1 MLKRLPEL
9 TRSPSTNPASQ
20 HTRNGHALASPLYA
34 SRGDFTAMM
43 HCCSTQTLEIIT
55 DMYTLTQA
63 VRRQR
68 SRSRAF
74 IPSHPHLEMYNRLQ
88 SLPSTQG
95 SDWMHESVRLT
106 ALIYT
111 NAILHHTTFSSA
123 ANIQHEDAIA
133 GDRTL
138 LCALLS
144 AVAHT
149 NVTGCWDDM
158 RGVFLWVCLIG
169 GVAAWDAANTETG
182 LMDPPIAWARKCFS
196 LWMIRAVVGVGF
208 EHVDGMME
216 VLKAGLQVRN
226 FLDGR

>member
-1 MLKRLPEL
+1 
-9 TRSPSTNPASQ
+9 
-20 HTRNGHALASPLYA
+20 
-34 SRGDFTAMM
+34 MM

-63 VRRQR
+63 VTHQS
-68 SRSRAF
+68 SRSRTF
-74 IPSHPHLEMYNRLQ
+74 IPSHPHHEMYNRLR

-95 SDWMHESVRLT
+95 SDWTHESIRLA

-111 NAILHHTTFSSA
+111 NAILHHTAFSSA
-123 ANIQHEDAIA
+123 ANMQHEDAIV
-133 GDRTL
+133 GDKTL

-182 LMDPPIAWARKCFS
+182 LMEPPMAWVRKCFS

-208 EHVDGMME
+208 EHADGMME
-216 VLKAGLQVRN
+216 ALKTGLEVRN
-226 FLDGR
+226 FLDGRHP